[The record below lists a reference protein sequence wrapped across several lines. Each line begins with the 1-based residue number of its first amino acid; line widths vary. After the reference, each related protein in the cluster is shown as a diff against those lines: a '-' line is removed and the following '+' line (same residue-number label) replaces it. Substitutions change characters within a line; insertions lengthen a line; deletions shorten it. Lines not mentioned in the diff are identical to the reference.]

1 MMGDVTGSTAAN
13 NAIEF
18 SCKEAARLMS
28 QRRDR
33 ELAADEATLLKQHLL
48 ICRNCLR
55 FDAQLDF
62 LSRAAVRYAKGTT

>member
-1 MMGDVTGSTAAN
+1 MMGDVMGSVTGNA
-13 NAIEF
+13 AIEF

-33 ELAADEATLLKQHLL
+33 ALAVNEATLLKQHLL
-48 ICRNCLR
+48 VCRNCLR

-62 LSRAAVRYAKGTT
+62 LSRAAGRYAKGTT